1 MVAPAAPNTVEAQG
15 ATAAVLAATV
25 AFAFKGVVAKL
36 AYATGMGVPA
46 FLVLRFAVAVPLFW
60 IGARMLVKGSLH
72 LTRRQWTLCSM
83 AGCTFFLA
91 SYTDLTAISMIDA
104 GTSRLVLF
112 TFPVFVIFLNA
123 ALERRAPKLR
133 DLLTFAVTYMGVAM
147 AALPHGVAAL
157 TPTQIHGMCW
167 AIASAVT
174 YAIYLTASQRIM
186 KDLGSAK
193 FTAASNTVTLLA
205 MLGLTAI
212 TPGFDTLAFPTE
224 GIGWGVVNAIAC
236 TVIPFF
242 LLFEGIRRCGAV
254 RASLLTLCGPV
265 VTAAGAWAILGET
278 LTPLQIAGF
287 AITIVSVASLSLPRE
302 LIMRAGGAV
311 LAKCRRVPS

>member
-60 IGARMLVKGSLH
+60 IGARMLVKGSLR
-72 LTRRQWTLCSM
+72 LTRRQWVLCSM

-212 TPGFDTLAFPTE
+212 TPGFDALAFPTE

>member
-1 MVAPAAPNTVEAQG
+1 MAAPAAPDAVETQG

-60 IGARMLVKGSLH
+60 IGARMLVKGPLG
-72 LTRRQWTLCSM
+72 LTRRQWVMSSM
-83 AGCTFFLA
+83 AGFTFFLA
-91 SYTDLTAISMIDA
+91 AYTDLTAISLIDA

-112 TFPVFVIFLNA
+112 TFPVIVILLNA

-133 DLLTFAVTYMGVAM
+133 DLLTFAVTYVGVAM
-147 AALPHGVAAL
+147 AALPHGLKAL
-157 TPTQIHGMCW
+157 TTTQMHGMFW
-167 AIASAVT
+167 AIGSAVT

-186 KDLGSAK
+186 KDIGSAR
-193 FTAASNTVTLLA
+193 FTAASNSVTLIA
-205 MLGLTAI
+205 MVVLTAI
-212 TPGFDTLAFPTE
+212 TPGFDALTFPTV

-265 VTAAGAWAILGET
+265 ITAAGAWAILGET
-278 LTPLQIAGF
+278 LTPVQIAGF
-287 AITIVSVASLSLPRE
+287 AITIVSVATLSLPHDV
-302 LIMRAGGAV
+302 LVRAGVAV
-311 LAKCRRVPS
+311 RAKWRRAPS